1 MINLVSLM
9 CQERNYPGIQGCEN
23 MYSLD
28 FLLESFLKDEV
39 SYPLRSNLARA
50 LNAVHID

>member
-1 MINLVSLM
+1 
-9 CQERNYPGIQGCEN
+9 

-28 FLLESFLKDEV
+28 FLLESFLSEEV
-39 SYPLRSNLARA
+39 KYPLRSNLARA